1 MVGRGLGYALLVVSV
16 RVKTGALGLLK
27 IKTGP
32 DINVLMLN
40 KSTTNK
46 GSCCM
51 AQWPQGP

>member
-40 KSTTNK
+40 KSTKNK